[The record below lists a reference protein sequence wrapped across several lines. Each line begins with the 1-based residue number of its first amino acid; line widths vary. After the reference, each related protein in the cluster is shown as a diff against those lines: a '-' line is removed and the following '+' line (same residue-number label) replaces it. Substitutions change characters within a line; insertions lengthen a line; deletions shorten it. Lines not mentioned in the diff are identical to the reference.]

1 MYQKTKSS
9 NALFRLYHMTVFV
22 GPQIN
27 QDFSAEIQVLVMLA
41 GLVVNGVSMSFYMMS
56 GSGFA

>member
-1 MYQKTKSS
+1 
-9 NALFRLYHMTVFV
+9 MTVFV